1 VSKSIISYIETEQWS
16 KLPARTYA
24 RGYFANYV
32 RYVGLPY
39 EEMMAQFDLT
49 YSVATRPPQLSA
61 VGAISEQK
69 SFPWLTTLAVI
80 GITVTLWFA
89 YAEWQ
94 QSQQAI
100 IEVEPAELSTAP
112 ELDGEASINANAG
125 IEP

>member
-1 VSKSIISYIETEQWS
+1 
-16 KLPARTYA
+16 
-24 RGYFANYV
+24 
-32 RYVGLPY
+32 
-39 EEMMAQFDLT
+39 
-49 YSVATRPPQLSA
+49 